1 VSEDGRA
8 AVGQVHKPA
17 PVRRQ
22 EIVDATVRVMR
33 RKGLLQT
40 TSRDVAAEAGTSSG
54 LLAHYFE
61 SHDHL
66 LVCAFE
72 QVAERDL
79 ARMRA
84 LLQAE
89 PDVVARL
96 RVLLEEFS
104 PAEHAWQ
111 YRVWI
116 DVWGAAAQSEALR
129 RSSRRLNL
137 RWVALV
143 TEVFRTGAGDGSF
156 RTPQPDAS
164 AWRLLAL
171 MDGLSV
177 QLVAGQTDADRTVL
191 LGWVREAAAAEA
203 GIAVEVLTPPSG

>member
-1 VSEDGRA
+1 
-8 AVGQVHKPA
+8 
-17 PVRRQ
+17 
-22 EIVDATVRVMR
+22 MR

-156 RTPQPDAS
+156 RTAQPDAS

-177 QLVAGQTDADRTVL
+177 QLVAGSDRRGPGRPARLGARGRGGRGRDRGPGADAPPGDRAP
-191 LGWVREAAAAEA
+191 GGGSCRR
-203 GIAVEVLTPPSG
+203 AVPGLT

>member
-1 VSEDGRA
+1 MTAPGRA
-8 AVGQVHKPA
+8 SAGQVHKPA
-17 PVRRQ
+17 PTRRQ
-22 EIVDATVRVMR
+22 EIVDAAVRVMR

-40 TSRDVAAEAGTSSG
+40 TSRDVAAEAGTSAG
-54 LLAHYFE
+54 LLSHYFE

-72 QVAERDL
+72 QVAEQDL
-79 ARMRA
+79 AAMRA

-89 PDVVARL
+89 PQVVDRL
-96 RVLLEEFS
+96 QVLLEEFS
-104 PAEHAWQ
+104 PPERSWQ

-116 DVWGAAAQSEALR
+116 DVWGAAAHNDALR
-129 RSSRRLNL
+129 QSSRRLNL
-137 RWVALV
+137 QWVALV
-143 TEVFRTGAGDGSF
+143 TDVFRAGAGDGSF
-156 RTPQPDAS
+156 RTLQPEAS

-177 QLVAGQTDADRTVL
+177 QLVAGQTDADRDVL

-203 GIAVEVLTPPSG
+203 GLPVARLER